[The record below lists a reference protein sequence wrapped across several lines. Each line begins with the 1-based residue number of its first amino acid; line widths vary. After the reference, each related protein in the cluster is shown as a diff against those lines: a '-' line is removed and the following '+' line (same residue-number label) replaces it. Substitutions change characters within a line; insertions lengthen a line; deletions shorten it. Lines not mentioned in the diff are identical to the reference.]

1 MANTITL
8 SVSHAS
14 MRVIPHA
21 GHGAR
26 SDELLAGTRAALL
39 GQARFARR
47 CYYCDLAFGNVADE
61 CEVHHLDGDHG
72 NLAAANL
79 VPACVC
85 CHMPHHLELA
95 SKRWPDNPGL
105 MIFLP
110 EMTQADLS
118 SLLHAISFAIATQAG
133 EMRPSEVH
141 SVADATGVAVYPYAV
156 YTRLVARSV
165 QVEAMVPG
173 ARRVREGASTP
184 AVMARVLQNMT
195 PDQYTRRDELLAG
208 VRYLAPIEPL
218 IDLAKQWA
226 VDGGAFSRLDLA
238 SWATIHSPEA
248 MVHGG

>member
-1 MANTITL
+1 MSNAITL

-21 GHGAR
+21 GHGTR
-26 SDELLAGTRAALL
+26 SDKALVEVREALL
-39 GQARFARR
+39 GQARFAHR
-47 CYYCDLAFGNVADE
+47 CHFCDLAFGNVADE

-95 SKRWPDNPGL
+95 TKRWPDNPGL

-118 SLLHAISFAIATQAG
+118 ALLHAIAFSLATQAG
-133 EMRPSEVH
+133 EMRPGEVR
-141 SVADATGVAVYPYAV
+141 SVAEATGLPVYPYAA
-156 YTRLVARSV
+156 YNRLVARSV
-165 QVEAMVPG
+165 QVEAIAPG
-173 ARRVREGASTP
+173 ASRVREGASSP

-195 PDQYTRRDELLAG
+195 PEQYARRGELLAG
-208 VRYLAPIEPL
+208 VRYLPPIEPL

-238 SWATIHSPEA
+238 SWTTIHSPEA
-248 MVHGG
+248 TVHGG